1 MLFTEQF
8 PHHRAAEI
16 ARAVQRGARFIEAM
30 FLGESYAND
39 KLNLKMI
46 ILFSF
51 PTSKSLIFL
60 WHEVPA
66 VSIFGGVKVIPYPSR
81 QRNDGSWYGCWGN
94 CFTYGCW
101 FGVEGKNQQQKNSSM
116 IYLLTLQSGSFLK

>member
-39 KLNLKMI
+39 KLNLK
-46 ILFSF
+46 
-51 PTSKSLIFL
+51 
-60 WHEVPA
+60 
-66 VSIFGGVKVIPYPSR
+66 VIPYPSR

-101 FGVEGKNQQQKNSSM
+101 FGVEGKNQQPLGKPNSSM
-116 IYLLTLQSGSFLK
+116 ISLSFDPPKWKLSKVKELCFLGRSDKEI